1 MKRVLDGPGAL
12 SSAPVESVPP
22 HGRHA
27 ARFLW
32 IRAPE
37 APALRCRRME
47 GLSFRSVCVVTD
59 RIDTRGD
66 TPPVGVSVQELQPE
80 TERSRNCGDRFTRFG
95 CRSMGPR
102 AASGKGPCSARKG
115 TSRAKRHRDTRAVA
129 NRRVLADPMVMGRF
143 VPVPCTGAAEVEALV
158 STPPLVTSVW
168 TRDPVASPVDAP
180 PSGGPRPRR
189 VRCPSGSA
197 RDCFIVPHQRQAQA
211 GPPSSTDGYGF
222 NRCCTE

>member
-1 MKRVLDGPGAL
+1 MGPERSRAHRSSPCRLTAGTRRA
-12 SSAPVESVPP
+12 SSGSAPPRRP
-22 HGRHA
+22 HFGA
-27 ARFLW
+27 GEWKACPS
-32 IRAPE
+32 A
-37 APALRCRRME
+37 
-47 GLSFRSVCVVTD
+47 SVCVVTD
-59 RIDTRGD
+59 RVDTRGD

-80 TERSRNCGDRFTRFG
+80 TERSRNRGDRSTRFG

-102 AASGKGPCSARKG
+102 ATSGKGPCSARKG
-115 TSRAKRHRDTRAVA
+115 TSRAKRHRDTRTVA

-143 VPVPCTGAAEVEALV
+143 VPVPCTGTAEVEALV
-158 STPPLVTSVW
+158 STPPLATSVW
-168 TRDPVASPVDAP
+168 TRDPVARPVDAP

-197 RDCFIVPHQRQAQA
+197 RDCCIVPHLWQAQA